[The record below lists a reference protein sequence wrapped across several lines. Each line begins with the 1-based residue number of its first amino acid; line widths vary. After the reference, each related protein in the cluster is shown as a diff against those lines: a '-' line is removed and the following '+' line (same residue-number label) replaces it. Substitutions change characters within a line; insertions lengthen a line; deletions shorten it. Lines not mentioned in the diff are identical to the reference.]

1 MFYHTRHHLLFHP
14 AGSLVTATDFVRR
27 TGAGKKRRQIKTVQG
42 RITNGNLFPPMVVLI
57 RMDLRKLVSE
67 MKKDLKRVVKGVL
80 QLAKLDVYII
90 YDEHDDVEEEDEEN
104 EDEESEDEESEDE
117 EGEVEGGGGED
128 DGDEDDEGEDN
139 EDDDDSEG
147 ALTVAD
153 ILQDKLP
160 DLEVELL
167 NVHNAVARLL

>member
-1 MFYHTRHHLLFHP
+1 
-14 AGSLVTATDFVRR
+14 
-27 TGAGKKRRQIKTVQG
+27 
-42 RITNGNLFPPMVVLI
+42 
-57 RMDLRKLVSE
+57 MDLRKLVSE